1 VRSCSLS
8 KLSDGE
14 RKYLLNCAKDEGLF
28 FALGSHVPMEVAAS
42 PQDRWV
48 AKTNPQALAAEMQ
61 ANLTLALPN
70 V

>member
-1 VRSCSLS
+1 
-8 KLSDGE
+8 
-14 RKYLLNCAKDEGLF
+14 
-28 FALGSHVPMEVAAS
+28 MEVAAS